1 MYTDYTL
8 ILYASNSLRLRD
20 CCNPNC
26 SQLCGGTLQLYSEK
40 LIQMP
45 LLHINSCVIR
55 YEHHHRWD
63 KIWLCRRP
71 AQMQRV
77 WVWRSLGTILTWPPD
92 LCCWVELLTWD
103 RVIPPWVE
111 RSMRGET
118 GRPQL
123 RSLSPWRKNSS
134 SSW

>member
-1 MYTDYTL
+1 MAHTTWQLVPDMVANIYTYTQYMYTDYTL

-55 YEHHHRWD
+55 CEHHHRWD
-63 KIWLCRRP
+63 KIWLC
-71 AQMQRV
+71 
-77 WVWRSLGTILTWPPD
+77 
-92 LCCWVELLTWD
+92 
-103 RVIPPWVE
+103 
-111 RSMRGET
+111 
-118 GRPQL
+118 
-123 RSLSPWRKNSS
+123 
-134 SSW
+134 